1 MADLAN
7 LRISVDSRD
16 VKRAAT
22 ELDQLNRSSTGA
34 EQGATKA
41 SSAFRGLGAVLASLG
56 IAAIAR
62 EAILM
67 ADTFTRM
74 SGQIALVTDNA
85 QQLVA
90 VEKSLFAMSQ
100 NTRVGYEST
109 VSLFTRLARSTEN
122 LGVSQQSVMR
132 VTETIN
138 KAMIV
143 SGTSA
148 EQASGALMQLG
159 QAFASGALRGDEL
172 NSVMEGMPRVAQA
185 IAEGMG
191 ITVGELRKLGAQGK
205 LTGAEVYAALLKMGE
220 DIDSEFSKMPMT
232 VSQSMTVLSNS
243 LMIFISDI
251 DKATGF
257 TAALAEGIVSLSNNL
272 NQIAR
277 VVEVVIVAVAG
288 VTAAFVAFR
297 AALAL
302 QAIAAYIGQLIAL
315 QFALG
320 ATTTASALAGAGIKG
335 LQAILASTGWGLAV
349 VAIGAVVGAI
359 YALVTAQSEA
369 REETQNL
376 INDLGRLAATQDKNY
391 AQAAKRGVA
400 GLRDV
405 QTERNALIERNKQI
419 EAYTAKSGMVGK
431 VAIEYKKNAAAIKEA
446 NAFLVQNG
454 NAIIESNKV
463 YNQTEPV
470 LQNVSA
476 AIEKTGKKAKEATD
490 PLEKYRD
497 ALAGMVEEGQ
507 KIGMTPEQIKAF
519 EVEKLALEALTAGR
533 KKYNKATQENAA
545 QGIADAIRQQGMS
558 NALNQ
563 YAADIMEQLSDK
575 LKDYA
580 KSIADA
586 NKTHSE
592 TIKTLKAEATLLGL
606 AGVEREKAAL
616 ALEKEAYVLKFGTTA
631 WEEYHAARTANIDAK
646 SVIDKD
652 IEALQTLTS
661 NLETAAGMIGG
672 KVGRSLQGILKLEVT
687 LADGS
692 TKKISE
698 AIAKSFPKLGKTLGA
713 ATAGAQVG
721 TSVDQLFK
729 SIGIKSSK
737 MGAQAGGAIGGAAF
751 GPVGAIAGSI
761 LGGVLGGMLKKTKT
775 GSATISQ
782 IAGQG
787 MQTALSGNSA
797 ALKGVANTMATG
809 LLKGLGSV
817 AEQLGGA
824 LGGNVK
830 VSLGMRKKDY
840 VVDPTGMGRTKGSGV
855 KNFGEDQ
862 AAAVAYV
869 TQLAIQQG
877 IVTGISAGAQTL
889 IRAGNDLNEQV
900 QKALK
905 FDQVF
910 KDLAKES
917 DPLQASLDE
926 LSVEM
931 EKLKG
936 IFAEAGAS
944 AADYAQLEELYAIK
958 QAKAVFDAARPRRE
972 MEIQLMEAQ
981 GDAVGALAAQ
991 RALELEGIDANLRG
1005 LQQQIYAAQD
1015 ATKAAE
1021 ALSEAQTKA
1030 AEEAAQMAEDAALLA
1045 RDRRTLEIDLMD
1057 ALGNSTDAL
1066 AARRALELEGMDATL
1081 RGLQTQI
1088 WAANDARVASEAAAE
1103 AAKVAAE
1110 EQSRA
1115 LEAVAKLNSDRRELE
1130 IQLLEAQGNAVEALA
1145 ARRAIELEAMDAS
1158 LVAIKM
1164 QIWAAQAKADADAEA
1179 AKLAEENLRIAK
1191 AALDLAQRRRVLEID
1206 LMDAMGNST
1215 EALAARRAMELE
1227 AIDETLRG
1235 IQLQIW
1241 AAQDATIAT
1250 QQLADAQEK
1259 AAQEAQQIAQAAI
1272 SLARDRRSLE
1282 IELLDALGNSTEAL
1296 VQRRQMELSSMDE
1309 TLRGL
1314 QTQIWAA
1321 QDAREAS
1328 VAAAEA
1334 AKVAAEEQAQ
1344 QLEFVADLAIRRRE
1358 LEIELLDAQGMAVE
1372 ALSARRAMELE
1383 SMDATLRALKEQ
1395 IYAAQDKAKADELLA
1410 QAAKERAEIETKAL
1424 EEAAKAA
1431 QDYQDALINVTQTIV
1446 DEVNRL
1452 RGINA
1457 SSSSALLK
1465 AQFATLTAQARTGNL
1480 DALGKLPEL
1489 SRSIEEATL
1498 GTATSALEVARIRA
1512 WLAASLTETLGA
1524 QATTNAELSTSGAGL
1539 VFDGNQTGMANS
1551 SADTADGIANMR
1563 NEMYNVLYQVA
1574 KNTGKSYELM
1584 DRWDGDGLP
1593 DIREDASD
1601 YY

>member
-1 MADLAN
+1 MSSAADNAEQN
-7 LRISVDSRD
+7 IRSVG
-16 VKRAAT
+16 AASKT
-22 ELDQLNRSSTGA
+22 TGA
-34 EQGATKA
+34 AMRDMTSIIQQGEQAQIAAANANRAVGQTGQLARHHMLNLGFQFQDLGVQIASGQNPLVAFVQQGAQIGGIMQQA
-41 SSAFRGLGAVLASLG
+41 QIGIGGVIRALG
-56 IAAIAR
+56 
-62 EAILM
+62 
-67 ADTFTRM
+67 
-74 SGQIALVTDNA
+74 
-85 QQLVA
+85 
-90 VEKSLFAMSQ
+90 
-100 NTRVGYEST
+100 
-109 VSLFTRLARSTEN
+109 
-122 LGVSQQSVMR
+122 
-132 VTETIN
+132 
-138 KAMIV
+138 
-143 SGTSA
+143 
-148 EQASGALMQLG
+148 
-159 QAFASGALRGDEL
+159 
-172 NSVMEGMPRVAQA
+172 
-185 IAEGMG
+185 
-191 ITVGELRKLGAQGK
+191 
-205 LTGAEVYAALLKMGE
+205 
-220 DIDSEFSKMPMT
+220 
-232 VSQSMTVLSNS
+232 SMV
-243 LMIFISDI
+243 
-251 DKATGF
+251 
-257 TAALAEGIVSLSNNL
+257 
-272 NQIAR
+272 
-277 VVEVVIVAVAG
+277 
-288 VTAAFVAFR
+288 AAFTMAIVTNPI
-297 AALAL
+297 LL
-302 QAIAAYIGQLIAL
+302 AIAAAATLAYAAFKQFQSAVAETGEIKDYANSLGLTKKEMRELENVHVTFGDVLSGVWTTISEGLGLDKIWQSISEFAVKAFDVILKGAAMATAGIYAYFAGSFDAIKIVWKNLPAILGDLFVQAVNFSIKAAEMLVNAAVSSINFITTKANGVLTSMGMAAIFAQVESVKLGRVANENAGAAAKATVAVFDAYASRYNEALSGMKSIGLQIKQNTIDATKSRLEAQAAAIIAKRNEGKPKKAGL
-315 QFALG
+315 TDEQKQFERDLKASEEYLVSLEKQAAAIGKTAIELKEMEIAEKAAAAAKVGLKDATLALG
-320 ATTTASALAGAGIKG
+320 A
-335 LQAILASTGWGLAV
+335 
-349 VAIGAVVGAI
+349 
-359 YALVTAQSEA
+359 
-369 REETQNL
+369 
-376 INDLGRLAATQDKNY
+376 
-391 AQAAKRGVA
+391 
-400 GLRDV
+400 
-405 QTERNALIERNKQI
+405 ALIEGMKAKEREAANKELNKTLKGLADEYALLGLTGRARKIAALRLQ
-419 EAYTAKSGMVGK
+419 EETFKADQLAKG
-431 VAIEYKKNAAAIKEA
+431 
-446 NAFLVQNG
+446 L
-454 NAIIESNKV
+454 
-463 YNQTEPV
+463 T
-470 LQNVSA
+470 NVSA
-476 AIEKTGKKAKEATD
+476 AWLAFYTAEMRLINGESALDLKQKEA
-490 PLEKYRD
+490 EKLKET
-497 ALAGMVEEGQ
+497 LAGLISITDELFGGAGSFLQ
-507 KIGMTPEQIKAF
+507 NLGKQITIVAPDLKNDLKAIF
-519 EVEKLALEALTAGR
+519 DDLPKKMQDVFKDFGGSLATILA
-533 KKYNKATQENAA
+533 NAA
-545 QGIADAIRQQGMS
+545 IGKMVG
-558 NALNQ
+558 
-563 YAADIMEQLSDK
+563 
-575 LKDYA
+575 
-580 KSIADA
+580 
-586 NKTHSE
+586 
-592 TIKTLKAEATLLGL
+592 G
-606 AGVEREKAAL
+606 
-616 ALEKEAYVLKFGTTA
+616 GT
-631 WEEYHAARTANIDAK
+631 
-646 SVIDKD
+646 
-652 IEALQTLTS
+652 
-661 NLETAAGMIGG
+661 
-672 KVGRSLQGILKLEVT
+672 
-687 LADGS
+687 
-692 TKKISE
+692 
-698 AIAKSFPKLGKTLGA
+698 
-713 ATAGAQVG
+713 
-721 TSVDQLFK
+721 
-729 SIGIKSSK
+729 
-737 MGAQAGGAIGGAAF
+737 GGAIGGALGGSLGKKFGADALQGIGKKIAGDAF
-751 GPVGAIAGSI
+751 GKALGSMAGPLGAIAGGLI
-761 LGGVLGGMLKKTKT
+761 GGLVGGLLKKTKT
-775 GSATISQ
+775 GSVTLNQ
-782 IAGQG
+782 IAGG
-787 MQTALSGNSA
+787 AMERTLTGNSA
-797 ALKGVANTMATG
+797 QLKGIANNMANG
-809 LLKGLGSV
+809 LLKGLGNI

-824 LGGNVK
+824 LGGNVR

-840 VVDPTGMGRTKGSGV
+840 VVDPTGAGRTKGSGV
-855 KNFGEDQ
+855 KNFGTDE
-862 AAAVAYV
+862 AAAVAYI

-910 KDLAKES
+910 KDLVKES

-1539 VFDGNQTGMANS
+1539 VFDGNQTGMASN